1 VTPWRPGQV
10 GRGARSTV
18 VSTQG
23 AASVRDN
30 IVTVFGSRVADGL
43 EALGAEGPSGARIAG
58 RAPPAA
64 RLLPAARGRAAR
76 APHAW

>member
-1 VTPWRPGQV
+1 V

-43 EALGAEGPSGARIAG
+43 EPLGAEGPSGARIAG
-58 RAPPAA
+58 RASPAA
-64 RLLPAARGRAAR
+64 RLPPAARGRAAR
-76 APHAW
+76 GSHLS